1 MKRYQKQSSEQLK
14 GKVYE
19 VVADSPYEVKL
30 LEVNDGCFGNV
41 HLVLQNE
48 TSDVRFIQ
56 DRGDVYVERKAID
69 AVQWNECLFFSHNE
83 SDGQFY
89 GLLLKAIS
97 VFLSGNVR
105 PYGHCASQ
113 A

>member
-1 MKRYQKQSSEQLK
+1 MKRHREQSAEQLK
-14 GKVYE
+14 CQIYE
-19 VVADSPYEVKL
+19 LVADSPYAVKL
-30 LEVNDGCFGNV
+30 LEVNDRYFGNV

-97 VFLSGNVR
+97 TILAGNIR
-105 PYGHCASQ
+105 PY
-113 A
+113 